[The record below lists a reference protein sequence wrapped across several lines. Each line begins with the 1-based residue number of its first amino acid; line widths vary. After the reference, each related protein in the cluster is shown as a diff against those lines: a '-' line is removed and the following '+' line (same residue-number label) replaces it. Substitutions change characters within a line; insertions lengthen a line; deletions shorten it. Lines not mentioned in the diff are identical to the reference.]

1 LDKATFSTNWILQAE
16 HGRFY
21 QAIATGIYKD
31 HGLDINIEMGQS
43 QVPSGNQLLI
53 GDIVDFFIGYGIDA
67 VKTIA
72 TGITK
77 IIQVVIFHKDPMSHC
92 PSQHSN

>member
-1 LDKATFSTNWILQAE
+1 LDKTTFSTNWILQAE

-31 HGLDINIEMGQS
+31 RGLDVSIKMGQS
-43 QVPSGNQLLI
+43 QVPNGNQLLI
-53 GDIVDFFIGYGIDA
+53 GDIVDLFMGYGIDA

-72 TGITK
+72 TEITTK
-77 IIQVVIFHKDPMSHC
+77 TPMSHC